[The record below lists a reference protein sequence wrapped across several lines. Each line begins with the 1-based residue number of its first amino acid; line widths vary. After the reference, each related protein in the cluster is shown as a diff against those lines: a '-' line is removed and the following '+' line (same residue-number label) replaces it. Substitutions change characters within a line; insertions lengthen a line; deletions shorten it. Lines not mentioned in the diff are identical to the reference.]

1 MDSRSADNFFARRW
15 RGQVPMRR
23 LLWRDTLLVAS
34 FINLGAS
41 VLALAVLALDGPAL
55 AALAVHLLPLPYNF
69 FLLLAVTRAP
79 DRSTLTELLA
89 MLWFV
94 AMLLV

>member
-1 MDSRSADNFFARRW
+1 MDFQPADNFFVRRW

-34 FINLGAS
+34 FINLGVS

-55 AALAVHLLPLPYNF
+55 AALAVHLVPLPYNF

>member
-1 MDSRSADNFFARRW
+1 MDFQPADNFFARRW

-23 LLWRDTLLVAS
+23 LLWHDTLLVAS
-34 FINLGAS
+34 FINLGTS

-55 AALAVHLLPLPYNF
+55 AALAVHLIPQPYNF

-94 AMLLV
+94 VVLLV